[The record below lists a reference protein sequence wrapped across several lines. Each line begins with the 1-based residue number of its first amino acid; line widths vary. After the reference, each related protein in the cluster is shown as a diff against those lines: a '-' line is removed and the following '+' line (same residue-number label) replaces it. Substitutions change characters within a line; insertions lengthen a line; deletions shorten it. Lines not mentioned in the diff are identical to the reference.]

1 MLYTEVCDVEFDKCC
16 GNGDCIDGKCQ
27 CYVGWSSES
36 NCCCKDTSKTGHIHI
51 LTAKNVHNCNFLY
64 ISELNIL
71 FQDEDTGSPLAQK
84 TIKIIFNSE
93 KSLAYITNDEG
104 YITINGCDLK
114 ESIENGIAE
123 VGGYCDVNFNHI
135 ISYSTAYSTI
145 KSNDLILN
153 LKKSAGK
160 VVVQMY
166 ITHICSIYKK

>member
-1 MLYTEVCDVEFDKCC
+1 M
-16 GNGDCIDGKCQ
+16 
-27 CYVGWSSES
+27 
-36 NCCCKDTSKTGHIHI
+36 
-51 LTAKNVHNCNFLY
+51 
-64 ISELNIL
+64 
-71 FQDEDTGSPLAQK
+71 FQDEETGSPLAQK

-93 KSLAYITNDEG
+93 KSLAYITNDAG

-160 VVVQMY
+160 
-166 ITHICSIYKK
+166 

>member
-1 MLYTEVCDVEFDKCC
+1 MLNSTNAVEMEIVLME
-16 GNGDCIDGKCQ
+16 NVNATL
-27 CYVGWSSES
+27 VGVL
-36 NCCCKDTSKTGHIHI
+36 NQIVVVKIQVRLAIFTYLQPKMFTIVI
-51 LTAKNVHNCNFLY
+51 FY
-64 ISELNIL
+64 IFAELNIL

-160 VVVQMY
+160 
-166 ITHICSIYKK
+166 

>member
-1 MLYTEVCDVEFDKCC
+1 MHVITV
-16 GNGDCIDGKCQ
+16 
-27 CYVGWSSES
+27 
-36 NCCCKDTSKTGHIHI
+36 
-51 LTAKNVHNCNFLY
+51 LTAKNVHNCNFFY

-160 VVVQMY
+160 
-166 ITHICSIYKK
+166 